1 MRHVRNFN
9 LFEGEEPN
17 IKPTRKYQGFC
28 LTAAWNYDR
37 SEVASIMITGSYL
50 TIQDFMYTVWEQLVG
65 DWDEDEDGEF
75 FHYDISDLM
84 EAISNWNEVDY
95 EWEFWSG
102 LEPKSQ
108 KDDWDS
114 CSLLNPG
121 VTSTMLNSMFSN
133 ISSVMLPNTGSDY
146 YEVSDAYIAKSVA
159 NKPELISRYAGH
171 DRFSKIKKM
180 LGWTDDQIE
189 LILNYYINLRGMI

>member
-17 IKPTRKYQGFC
+17 IKPTHKYQGFC
-28 LTAAWNYDR
+28 LTAVWNYDR
-37 SEVASIMITGSYL
+37 SDVASIMIAGSYL

-65 DWDEDEDGEF
+65 DWDEDEEVEF

-84 EAISNWNEVDY
+84 EAISNWTEVGY

-121 VTSTMLNSMFSN
+121 VTSTILNSMFSN
-133 ISSVMLPNTGSDY
+133 VSSVMLPNTGSDSN
-146 YEVSDAYIAKSVA
+146 EVSDAYIAKSIA
-159 NKPELISRYAGH
+159 NKPELITRYV
-171 DRFSKIKKM
+171 DSEIFPRVKKL
-180 LGWTDDQIE
+180 LGWNDQQIE
-189 LILNYYINLRGMI
+189 LIINYYHNLRGMI